1 MKVAGV
7 GSKVGRRALD
17 WFARATSTTA
27 ALPRV
32 SPLVSA
38 VKEQSTGSVWVLG
51 SDLIEDSKE

>member
-1 MKVAGV
+1 
-7 GSKVGRRALD
+7 VGRRALD